1 MSGHLPTLLASVA
14 SCLKLGYLLHTLP
27 PWDSDDHF
35 LTAQF
40 HGGDGEAGGQRG
52 QWEVLQSKS
61 SAMQAVTTDPTEM
74 PGPQLPSLET
84 ASDDKTM

>member
-1 MSGHLPTLLASVA
+1 MAFFSPGPSNAHFFSDLQVRV
-14 SCLKLGYLLHTLP
+14 HTLP